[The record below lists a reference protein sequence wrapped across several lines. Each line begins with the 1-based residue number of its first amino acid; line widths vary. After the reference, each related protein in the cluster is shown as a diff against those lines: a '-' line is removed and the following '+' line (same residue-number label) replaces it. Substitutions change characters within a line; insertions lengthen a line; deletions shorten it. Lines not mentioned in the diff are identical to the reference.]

1 MLHISNKLL
10 IALTVLLV
18 LALNPA
24 FAAVKTVTLSVSN
37 MTCAVCP
44 ITVKKALQKIPGVQK
59 VNVSYETKE
68 AIVIFDDTKAS
79 VVKLETAT
87 FEVGYPSKMKTK

>member
-1 MLHISNKLL
+1 MLHISNKLVM
-10 IALTVLLV
+10 ALTVLLA
-18 LALNPA
+18 LAITQA

-44 ITVKKALQKIPGVQK
+44 ITVKKALQKISGVQK

-68 AIVIFDDTKAS
+68 AIVIFDDTKVS
-79 VVKLETAT
+79 VGQLESAT
-87 FEVGYPSKMKTK
+87 FEAGYPAKLKTK

>member
-87 FEVGYPSKMKTK
+87 FEAGYPSKMKTK